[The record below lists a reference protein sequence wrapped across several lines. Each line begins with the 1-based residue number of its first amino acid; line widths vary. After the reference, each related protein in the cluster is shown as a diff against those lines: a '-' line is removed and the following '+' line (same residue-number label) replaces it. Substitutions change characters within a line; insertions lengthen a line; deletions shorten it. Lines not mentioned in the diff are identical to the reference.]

1 MKKLACFFCMIVLL
15 LGSSLYSQEKL
26 EDIYMIEIKRL
37 EETWNILDRYAD
49 EVWKGWKGYADVP
62 FLFEYPNGVRLLV
75 GYPHTPEGF
84 EELQGITLRDKK
96 VFIDRREE
104 IPLKLEPPL
113 TGGGGTRP
121 FGDKRIETV
130 HIKLRSHDK
139 NDTASQEREDKLKL
153 SSDGQIL
160 INLHELFH
168 CHQREFYKPRYG
180 NIRYNP
186 DLNYALY
193 SDIEGKALEKA
204 YFEKDNERALKYLK
218 DFIIAREL
226 KRETVDD
233 NNSNC
238 ESQDD
243 FMEGTAV
250 YSEFQTLLMMKEG
263 YTPVFSGKDDP
274 YFYEFKD
281 IDYFIH
287 QKIESLKDSQGKTL
301 DSRGK
306 CYYYGCFQA
315 LLLTRLFPGWI
326 DRFMRDQKFLDEII
340 ASKLSIDDEGRENFM
355 TRQKSEYD
363 YDSIYNKH
371 APIIDERNKVIA
383 EWKAQKGKTYVINF
397 KKTKEYLN
405 PEPRG
410 KKYSAGLIELFPEGI
425 KELIIQDV
433 TLVSENTL
441 IEKNQLYFIRWID
454 TQTPSAEKG
463 YTVTYD
469 KKKGENI
476 YTNAEVKTK
485 GFTLFAP
492 EIEIRESKDRVKIN
506 VLSKIRSAITK

>member
-1 MKKLACFFCMIVLL
+1 MRLTCCFYMIVFL
-15 LGSSLYSQEKL
+15 LGSIVYSQEKL
-26 EDIYMIEIKRL
+26 EDVYRIEIKRV
-37 EETWNILDRYAD
+37 EETWNILDQYAD
-49 EVWKGWKGYADVP
+49 KVWRGWKGYADVP

-75 GYPHTPEGF
+75 GYPHALEGF
-84 EELQGITLRDKK
+84 EELQGIVLRDKK
-96 VFIDRREE
+96 VFMDRREE

-130 HIKLRSHDK
+130 HIKLRARDK
-139 NDTASQEREDKLKL
+139 IANDSQGEEDKLEL
-153 SSDGQIL
+153 SSEGQIL

-204 YFEKDNERALKYLK
+204 YFEKDNEKALEYLK

-226 KRETVDD
+226 KRETVDN
-233 NNSNC
+233 NNSKC

-263 YTPVFSGKDDP
+263 YTPVVSNQDDP
-274 YFYEFKD
+274 YFYEFRD
-281 IDYFIH
+281 IDYFI
-287 QKIESLKDSQGKTL
+287 QKKIESLSHSQGETL

-306 CYYYGCFQA
+306 CYFYGCFQA

-326 DRFMRDQKFLDEII
+326 DSFMQDQKFLDEMI
-340 ASKLSIDDEGRENFM
+340 ASKLGTNDEDRENFK
-355 TRQKSEYD
+355 TRLKSVYD
-363 YDSIYNKH
+363 YDSVYSKH
-371 APIIDERNKVIA
+371 APIINERDKAIE
-383 EWKAQKGKTYVINF
+383 EWKAQKGKTYIINF

-410 KKYSAGLIELFPEGI
+410 KKYSAGLIELFPEGVE
-425 KELIIQDV
+425 ELKIQDV

-454 TQTPSAEKG
+454 TQASSAEKG
-463 YTVTYD
+463 YTITCD
-469 KKKGENI
+469 KKEGENI
-476 YTNAEVKTK
+476 FTNAEVKTK
-485 GFTLFAP
+485 GFALFAP
-492 EIEIRESKDRVKIN
+492 KIEIREGKNRVKII
-506 VLSKIRSAITK
+506 VLSKIKSAVTK